1 MEDKFALFL
10 QEIQT
15 LLDSRMV
22 SAKEASDYLQFIESS
37 SMDKNAFIMIVQY
50 CVELKGSAIS
60 SAYILNVA
68 KQFAQDDILT
78 VEQVEKKLSEKSN
91 GECGQKKEA
100 SSQEEYLIKLFRK
113 LNPRLKKNVID
124 IVKGLTTSIDN
135 KQLSFLLQGCGC
147 RTNVYS

>member
-60 SAYILNVA
+60 SAYILKVA
-68 KQFAQDDILT
+68 KYFAQDDILT

-135 KQLSFLLQGCGC
+135 K
-147 RTNVYS
+147 